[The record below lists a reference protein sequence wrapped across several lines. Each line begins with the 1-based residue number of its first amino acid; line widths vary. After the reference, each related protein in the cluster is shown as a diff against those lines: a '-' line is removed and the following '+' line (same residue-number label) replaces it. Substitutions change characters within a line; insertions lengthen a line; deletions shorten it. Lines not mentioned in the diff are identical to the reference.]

1 MSYTYET
8 HLHTCRASLCGK
20 SEGSEHVRY
29 YKELGYTGIFVTD
42 HFFGGNTA
50 VPREGAGRLVLLRI
64 RGGPHR
70 RAENGPGRVFR
81 LGAEL

>member
-1 MSYTYET
+1 MPYTYET

-50 VPREGAGRLVLLRI
+50 VPRDL
-64 RGGPHR
+64 PW
-70 RAENGPGRVFR
+70 
-81 LGAEL
+81 